1 MYVARAVLLRGILIG
16 AMCATVAAS
25 SPQQA
30 PPAKPPAPAV
40 PGQKPPAPGQPPG
53 TQPAAPAPAP
63 AQTRTFTAPGGLIFT
78 PVRPERVADFE
89 KVMAYFQA
97 ALAKSTDATVREQ
110 AAGWRIYKATET
122 AQGGVVLYVYVM
134 DPAIMG
140 PDYGIGK
147 ILADAYPNEA
157 AQLWKLYTSAVAGG
171 GTLLNLTPVEAVEP
185 PPLDAPVKGK
195 PAPAPASTPTPPTPP
210 ATPTP

>member
-1 MYVARAVLLRGILIG
+1 MVRVCAVLMVGLLTAIG
-16 AMCATVAAS
+16 SSAAVA
-25 SPQQA
+25 SPQQQ
-30 PPAKPPAPAV
+30 PQTAKPPAPAA
-40 PGQKPPAPGQPPG
+40 PGQKPPAPGQPAAP
-53 TQPAAPAPAP
+53 QPAAPTAAPT
-63 AQTRTFTAPGGLIFT
+63 QTRTFSTPGGLIFT

-122 AQGGVVLYVYVM
+122 AQGGVVLYVYVL
-134 DPAIMG
+134 DPAMMG

-157 AQLWKLYTSAVAGG
+157 EQLWKLYRSSVAGG
-171 GTLLNLTPVEAVEP
+171 GTLLNLTPVMPVEP

-195 PAPAPASTPTPPTPP
+195 PTPTPAPAPTPTPQP
-210 ATPTP
+210 